1 MNCPNR
7 KQIVTWLLNMV
18 KTLTIGG
25 FEWTLPHWSVRGLV
39 YIRAIDWFLVIF
51 VREGTE
57 VRSTDYRT
65 MLTLVRAG
73 ISRGIKLYVFKNIS
87 NKMELSLILS
97 TWETVFDYWL
107 VKAGFHDSTC
117 CIQLFIYSL
126 CVYTIK
132 HIYVSFL
139 CFSKKTKRLFEQ
151 IQFLST
157 LMMFISGTFWWLH
170 KLNTIM

>member
-7 KQIVTWLLNMV
+7 KQIVTWLLKMV

-117 CIQLFIYSL
+117 CIQLS
-126 CVYTIK
+126 YTAF
-132 HIYVSFL
+132 VT
-139 CFSKKTKRLFEQ
+139 CFSCPHDKTYICILLVFFKENETPLWTNTVFVDIDDVYFRY
-151 IQFLST
+151 I
-157 LMMFISGTFWWLH
+157 LMTA
-170 KLNTIM
+170 

>member
-1 MNCPNR
+1 MLLVNTHSNALLALVNRVRVNKPLIELSEPQANCH
-7 KQIVTWLLNMV
+7 VTSKYG

-25 FEWTLPHWSVRGLV
+25 FEWSLPHWSVLGLV

-126 CVYTIK
+126 CNM
-132 HIYVSFL
+132 FL
-139 CFSKKTKRLFEQ
+139 M
-151 IQFLST
+151 ST
-157 LMMFISGTFWWLH
+157 R
-170 KLNTIM
+170 

>member
-25 FEWTLPHWSVRGLV
+25 FEWSLPHWSVLGLV

-126 CVYTIK
+126 CNMFL
-132 HIYVSFL
+132 VS
-139 CFSKKTKRLFEQ
+139 TR
-151 IQFLST
+151 
-157 LMMFISGTFWWLH
+157 
-170 KLNTIM
+170 